1 MHAVQGSCH
10 GGASKMWPNPRTVSG
25 PGEVWRRTSSS
36 GRRFRVLEFDAIG
49 RSSREDYIYLERL
62 SFRSLCA
69 ERGLVWARYER
80 CHVGSMRML
89 LERFAA
95 RASRGPIGSG
105 YLIYQ
110 VQASRR
116 ELGRCNRSLGSRGPP
131 AHPTP
136 QPILCVRERTCSIEV
151 GLSCILDAGLVQLT
165 GTT

>member
-1 MHAVQGSCH
+1 MHAVLGSCH
-10 GGASKMWPNPRTVSG
+10 GGASKVPPNQRMVSYLG
-25 PGEVWRRTSSS
+25 KVWRRTNSS
-36 GRRFRVLEFDAIG
+36 GRRFRVPKFGAIS
-49 RSSREDYIYLERL
+49 RAPREDDIYLERL

-80 CHVGSMRML
+80 CHVRSTRML
-89 LERFAA
+89 LERLAA

-151 GLSCILDAGLVQLT
+151 GLSCRLDAGLMQLT
-165 GTT
+165 GTP